1 MATTVTTLS
10 AGAST
15 FRLRAESRPIP
26 YRCPHIQASVVDL
39 NAERIAAWNDP
50 DLSKLPFYEP
60 GLAAL
65 VDWARGRNLHF
76 STEVDA
82 AIAAADMVSLSVNTP
97 TKTKGVGAGQASDLR
112 WIEASARQVAAP
124 AGRGRGRK

>member
-1 MATTVTTLS
+1 MATTVTTRS

-15 FRLRAESRPIP
+15 FRLRVGSRPIP
-26 YRCPHIQASVVDL
+26 DRCPHIQASVVDL

-50 DLSKLPFYEP
+50 DLSKLPVYEP

-65 VDWARGRNLHF
+65 VDRARGRNLHF

-82 AIAAADMVSLSVNTP
+82 AIAAADMVFHSANTP
-97 TKTKGVGAGQASDLR
+97 TKTKGVGAGQASGLC
-112 WIEASARQVAAP
+112 WIEAALR
-124 AGRGRGRK
+124 